1 MNKKVFFYVCCG
13 LPVAAGLGYTAGRV
27 QGSKV
32 IDTGEISPI
41 DSPRAFTSTDSKKNI
56 LAEDFSSSS
65 MSERQKASLDSLL
78 RRYDKFTPKQI
89 EAELKKLK
97 GINVYELSGH
107 YESPDIRTFTT
118 IFYLSYKWGRQA
130 PEQALSYMKTMG
142 NMKDFCSLM
151 VMQGWV
157 ESDITA
163 AASYL
168 AENRK
173 SLGRERNML
182 HVIAC
187 SYGKNS
193 PTEAITWIS
202 TLDEKDR
209 KTAYPA
215 LISAIAEAHPAELKA
230 IAARMTQEEAQES
243 NIYRELALEWAAR
256 DWDYTKECIAL
267 LPKEKQAYA
276 TGDALGKLAQS
287 DPKKAGKEF
296 KKLDSGVQFIANLC
310 ILPAISEDS
319 PIKAVNWLIKNAS
332 EDHLNKLATVA
343 LGNTAQSQ
351 SEELF
356 IHIEKL
362 PEGAAKQRFLSGI
375 VDKTI
380 QNTLMIQSR
389 DYPIDYERNLSL
401 ASQIKDDNNRNDST
415 QSLLNLW
422 IVSNPSEAD
431 QWLDK
436 STLPAEVKKEMKE
449 RCAQLLQNKGRMP
462 DQWSAAGIRSM
473 PPFSRIIQG

>member
-13 LPVAAGLGYTAGRV
+13 LSAAAGLGYTAGRL
-27 QGSKV
+27 QSNKV
-32 IDTGEISPI
+32 TDIGEAPSLH
-41 DSPRAFTSTDSKKNI
+41 SPRAFSSTDSKKN
-56 LAEDFSSSS
+56 LLTEDFSTSGIP
-65 MSERQKASLDSLL
+65 EKQKSSLDSLL

-89 EAELKKLK
+89 EAELNKIK
-97 GINVYELSGH
+97 GLTVYELSGH
-107 YESPDIRTFTT
+107 PQNPEIRTFTT

-142 NMKDFCSLM
+142 NMKGFCSLM
-151 VMQGWV
+151 VMQGWT
-157 ESDITA
+157 ESDTTA

-168 AENRK
+168 AKNRK
-173 SLGRERNML
+173 SLGREHDML

-193 PTEAITWIS
+193 PTEAMAWIS

-215 LISAIAEAHPAELKA
+215 LISAIAEAHPGELKA
-230 IAARMTQEEAQES
+230 IAARMTPEEAQES
-243 NIYRELALEWAAR
+243 DIYRKLALKWAVR

-267 LPKEKQAYA
+267 MPKQKQAYA

-296 KKLDSGVQFIANLC
+296 KKLDSSVQFIANLC

-332 EDHLNKLATVA
+332 EDHLNKLANMA

-356 IHIEKL
+356 IHIENL
-362 PEGAAKQRFLSGI
+362 PEGAKKQRFLSGL
-375 VDKTI
+375 VQKTI
-380 QNTLMIQSR
+380 QNTLMVQSR
-389 DYPIDYERNLSL
+389 DYPVDYERTLSI
-401 ASQIKDDNNRNDST
+401 ASQIKDENDRNSST
-415 QSLLNLW
+415 QTLLQSW
-422 IVSNPSEAD
+422 IVSNPSEAH

-436 STLPAEVKKEMKE
+436 SELPAELKKAGKE
-449 RCAQLLQNKGRMP
+449 QCAQLLKNKDRIP
-462 DQWSAAGIRSM
+462 NQWNAGGIRSM
-473 PPFSRIIQG
+473 PPFSKIIQG